1 MQAHKEALGYHSPRV
16 EEDESYTQ
24 YVKLLKRNAR
34 SSITL
39 FHQACLG
46 LAVALPEGPAQFKV
60 HGAQSLLDPCILGL
74 LGRDFHCLNRAG
86 AILTEAI
93 IQMS

>member
-1 MQAHKEALGYHSPRV
+1 MQAYKQALGYHSPRV

-39 FHQACLG
+39 FHQVCLG
-46 LAVALPEGPAQFKV
+46 LTVALPEAP
-60 HGAQSLLDPCILGL
+60 
-74 LGRDFHCLNRAG
+74 
-86 AILTEAI
+86 E
-93 IQMS
+93 